1 MNDFD
6 FEVMQKKRVAASARR
21 RVCGSKSR
29 FVSLPSDHLTPAQ
42 IKKRSGPCMSYQLNM
57 PMDWATFKSMPK
69 DLQQSYLDGLC
80 SRFGVTAATI
90 GKELF
95 GLCSTGMNNYIRKH
109 GLRLPGGSKLSNAE
123 REIWENWL
131 SPVADVCRGD
141 VPDEGGRSMKE
152 LAPFTPEPGP
162 LDMERI
168 VTLHCP
174 EKEAAPILEVSD
186 LAATFTGKFSAE
198 KFMRWVSMLP
208 IPDAQV
214 RIRVEVTRV

>member
-6 FEVMQKKRVAASARR
+6 YDVMQKKRIAASARR

-29 FVSLPSDHLTPAQ
+29 YVGLPSDHLTPAQ

-69 DLQQSYLDGLC
+69 DLQQSYLDGLS

-95 GLCSTGMNNYIRKH
+95 GLSHTGMSNHIRKN
-109 GLRLPGGSKLSNAE
+109 GLQLPGGSKLSNAE

-131 SPVADVCRGD
+131 SPVADVCRD
-141 VPDEGGRSMKE
+141 DEGGCSMKE
-152 LAPFTPEPGP
+152 LAPFTTEPGQ
-162 LDMERI
+162 LDVDRA
-168 VTLHCP
+168 VTLSSSQEEP
-174 EKEAAPILEVSD
+174 LEVSE
-186 LAATFTGKFSAE
+186 LAATFTGKFDPE
-198 KFMRWVSMLP
+198 RFMKWVAMLP
-208 IPDAQV
+208 MPDAQV
-214 RIRVEVTRV
+214 RIRVEVTRM

>member
-6 FEVMQKKRVAASARR
+6 YDVMQKKRVAASARR

-42 IKKRSGPCMSYQLNM
+42 IKKRSGPCMSYSLNM
-57 PMDWATFKSMPK
+57 PMDWETFKSMPK

-95 GLCSTGMNNYIRKH
+95 GLCATGMNNYIRKH
-109 GLRLPGGSKLSNAE
+109 GLQLPGGSKLSNAE

-131 SPVADVCRGD
+131 SPVAEVCREE
-141 VPDEGGRSMKE
+141 VPDEGGSMDE
-152 LAPFTPEPGP
+152 VAPFSPEPAP
-162 LDMERI
+162 LDMARI
-168 VTLHCP
+168 VTLHRP
-174 EKEAAPILEVSD
+174 EEPTLEVSD
-186 LAATFTGKFSAE
+186 LAATFTGKFDAE

-208 IPDAQV
+208 VPDVQV